1 MSVGEAP
8 APGVDRP
15 HLDVDIV
22 CVGFGPATAGFLT
35 TLAREIMKPD
45 GTPVLESRVCPG
57 MPLQVVCYERADDLG
72 FGVSGVVSRARA
84 IRASFPDLTQLGIPT
99 LTPITNE
106 KLVYLL
112 DPIGASMRPALLR
125 LADRLIRAC
134 KFALPYREHALEL
147 PWIPPFLRKHDG
159 VVFSLGQ
166 FLQWVGTQIL
176 STGTVQIWPSTPV
189 SKPIVED
196 AHVKGVRLVDQGV
209 DRTGKPVEGYTPGM
223 DVRAELVVVG
233 DGPVGSI
240 SAQLDEIFGVPD
252 SYEKTEW
259 AIGMKF
265 VVELPENTPL
275 TTGTVLHTFGYP
287 EPGIFGFMYV
297 YPDRIASLGI
307 FVPSWFRCPVRTAYR
322 YLQHWILH
330 PYLWRYL
337 RGGRLRSWG
346 AKSVNESGKHA
357 EPFLVGNGYAR
368 IGENSGTTNVLTGSG
383 VDEAWASGVLLA
395 EAVVEL
401 LKAGKPFT
409 RANLEEAYVQR
420 RRKSWLEREA
430 RIAMNARAGFRRGFI
445 WGMIGMALAGFTG
458 GRLSFRMKQGAV
470 HATSVEPLER
480 FYAGRIPPHELE
492 LIRRQCQEQGVPLH
506 DAVMEKAGW
515 PPIPYDGQLL
525 VSHQDVLLLGGKVQA
540 PGGFADHVRF
550 LDPDLC
556 RACREKTCIEACS
569 GQALMPGPEGV
580 PLFDREKCVHCGACV
595 WNCCLFVAG
604 RPPRTNIRFE
614 AGAGGLHSAE
624 N

>member
-1 MSVGEAP
+1 M
-8 APGVDRP
+8 
-15 HLDVDIV
+15 
-22 CVGFGPATAGFLT
+22 
-35 TLAREIMKPD
+35 
-45 GTPVLESRVCPG
+45 
-57 MPLQVVCYERADDLG
+57 QVVCYERADDLG

-84 IRASFPDLTQLGIPT
+84 IRASFPDLAQLGIPT
-99 LTPITNE
+99 LTPVTSE

-112 DPIGASMRPALLR
+112 DPIGASMRPGMLR
-125 LADRLIRAC
+125 LADGLIRAC

-176 STGTVQIWPSTPV
+176 SMGTVQIWPSTPV
-189 SKPIVED
+189 AKPIIED
-196 AHVKGVRLVDQGV
+196 HGVKGVRLVDQGV
-209 DRTGKPVEGYTPGM
+209 DRNGNPAEGYTPGM

-233 DGPVGSI
+233 DGPVGPV
-240 SAQLDEIFGVPD
+240 SARLDEAFGVPD
-252 SYEKTEW
+252 SYDNTEW

-265 VVELPENTPL
+265 VVELPEATPL
-275 TTGTVLHTFGYP
+275 KAGTVLHTFGYP

-297 YPDRIASLGI
+297 YPDRIASLGV

-322 YLQHWILH
+322 YLQHWMLH

-337 RGGRLRSWG
+337 QGARLRSWG
-346 AKSVNESGKHA
+346 AKSLNESGKHA
-357 EPFLVGNGYAR
+357 EPFLVGDGYAR

-401 LKAGKPFT
+401 LKTGKPFT
-409 RANLEEAYVQR
+409 RANLEQAYVER

-430 RIAMNARAGFRRGFI
+430 RVAMNARAGFRRGFI
-445 WGMIGMALAGFTG
+445 WGMIGMALAGFTK
-458 GRLSFRMKQGAV
+458 GRLSFKLKRGAG
-470 HATSVEPLER
+470 HAASVEPLER
-480 FYAGRIPPHELE
+480 FYAGRIPSDELDR
-492 LIRRQCQEQGVPLH
+492 IRRQCQEQGIPLH
-506 DAVMEKAGW
+506 DAVMERAGW

-540 PGGFADHVRF
+540 PGGFADHVR
-550 LDPDLC
+550 LVDPDLC

-569 GQALMPGPEGV
+569 GQALMPGPEGLPV
-580 PLFDREKCVHCGACV
+580 FDREKCVHCGACI
-595 WNCCLFVAG
+595 WNCCRSVG
-604 RPPRTNIRFE
+604 GMVPRTNIRFE
-614 AGAGGLHSAE
+614 AGTGGLHSAE